1 MIRHVVT
8 WKLRAV
14 DETQRDADAQGVVD
28 RLRSLV
34 PLIPQ
39 IRSLEVARNTAYAE
53 QNWHVVLIA
62 DFDDLEGLETYQ
74 QHPAHLEVASFV
86 RSVVAERAC
95 VDFEAPERA
104 L

>member
-14 DETQRDADAQGVVD
+14 DEAQRDADAQAIVD

-34 PLIPQ
+34 PLIPE
-39 IRSLEVARNTAYAE
+39 IKSLEVARNTAYPE

-62 DFDDLEGLETYQ
+62 DFDDLDGLETYQ
-74 QHPAHLEVASFV
+74 QHPAHLEVVSFV
-86 RSVVAERAC
+86 RSVVAERAS
-95 VDFEAPERA
+95 VDFEAPSRVI
-104 L
+104 

>member
-8 WKLRAV
+8 WKLRAL
-14 DETQRDADAQGVVD
+14 DEAQRDEEAQGIVD

-34 PLIPQ
+34 PLIPE
-39 IRSLEVARNTAYAE
+39 IKSLEVARNSAFPE

-62 DFDDLEGLETYQ
+62 DFDDLAGLETYQ
-74 QHPAHLEVASFV
+74 QHPSHQEVVAYV
-86 RSVVAERAC
+86 RSVIAERAS
-95 VDFEAPERA
+95 VDFEVPARA